1 MKTWNKKEISRDQ
14 ALALHN
20 KYKLGALEA
29 SIFTRRAVTAGS
41 DLLYYLEDDTRFLN
55 KPFEFS
61 QMEDAVD
68 RILAAVD
75 EGEKVLIFGDRDVD
89 GITATAVLYEQ
100 LKRMNLDVSWRL
112 PSGDDAYGLSVAAVE
127 DFAKDYGTLLITVD
141 CGISNYAEIQRAQ
154 ELGISVIVTDHHNP
168 PAQLPEAEIIINPKL
183 SDSGYPFA
191 EISGCSVAFK
201 LAQALRFSQ
210 TEIYKQDLCLLNV
223 RDDTVVECLKL
234 RNMVKRRAFEKDF
247 SDGTSSLASSGLL
260 EFLRGEQ
267 IFVWDA
273 PKVSA
278 ALKNLFGNGVEFNLF
293 DVRPEAAKIIPSIS
307 NASLQKLSGLSKVA
321 LYSDHDASELEA
333 FYNIFVTYLDKKI
346 AQSFPSIKECDERD
360 LQLVMLS
367 VFSDIMPLKNENRI
381 FARRA
386 LSVINQG
393 RPRSGLTEIL
403 SRQGLLG
410 KKLCAKDF
418 GWNVIPALN
427 AAGRIGSPED
437 SLNLFLAE
445 SADQREDYAQKIL
458 DHNEERKRLENASW
472 DFLGGRPEKSLQKF
486 NGKFCLIVEEKIHRG
501 VVGRI
506 AAKLVQ
512 RVKVPSIAMTKAGDT
527 YIGSMRT
534 SRGVNCTDF
543 LDKFGDIYIN
553 HGGHSGAAGFSLTAQ
568 NFELFQQKIGAVVQ
582 ATELGADEDQIV
594 DIDAELTPQYV
605 NDDLINVV
613 DLFEPYG
620 NENPELVF
628 MTKGVRI
635 AGGQVMGKG
644 ERQHLKLYLEIGKQ
658 KWPAL
663 WWDQGALY
671 KTEFND
677 GDLVDVAYNFQRNT
691 FNGRESRQLQ
701 IIDCQPA
708 RAGS

>member
-20 KYKLGALEA
+20 KYKLSALEA
-29 SIFTRRAVTAGS
+29 SIFARRGVTAGS

-100 LKRMNLDVSWRL
+100 LKLMNLDVSWRL
-112 PSGDDAYGLSVAAVE
+112 PSGDDAYGLSMAAVE
-127 DFAKDYGTLLITVD
+127 EFAKDYGTLLITVD
-141 CGISNYAEIQRAQ
+141 CGISNHAEIQRAQ
-154 ELGISVIVTDHHNP
+154 ELGISVIVTDHHNAP
-168 PAQLPEAEIIINPKL
+168 TRLPAADIIINPKL
-183 SDSGYPFA
+183 ADSGYPFA

-223 RDDTVVECLKL
+223 RDETVVECLKL
-234 RNMVKRRAFEKDF
+234 RNLVRRKSFEKDF

-273 PKVSA
+273 PKVLA
-278 ALKNLFGNGVEFNLF
+278 DLKNLFGNGVEFNLF
-293 DVRPEAAKIIPSIS
+293 DVRPEAAKIIPFVS
-307 NASLQKLSGLSKVA
+307 NASLQKLAGLSKIA
-321 LYSDHDASELEA
+321 LYSEREGSELDA

-346 AQSFPSIKECDERD
+346 AQNFPSIKERDERD

-386 LSVINQG
+386 LDIINKG
-393 RPRSGLTEIL
+393 NI
-403 SRQGLLG
+403 RQGLLEVLARQSLLG

-437 SLNLFLAE
+437 SLRLFLAQ
-445 SADQREDYAQKIL
+445 SADQREDCAQKIL

-472 DFLGGRPEKSLQKF
+472 EYLGGRPEKSLQKF

-501 VVGRI
+501 VVGRV

-512 RVKVPSIAMTKAGDT
+512 RVNVPSIAMTKAGDI

-534 SRGVNCTDF
+534 ARGVNCTDF

-568 NFELFQQKIGAVVQ
+568 NFELFQQKVGAIVQ
-582 ATELGADEDQIV
+582 ALELGADEDQAV
-594 DIDAELTPQYV
+594 DVDAELAPQYV
-605 NDDLINVV
+605 NDDLMNVV

-628 MTKGVRI
+628 ITRGVRI

-671 KTEFND
+671 RTEFND
-677 GDLVDVAYNFQRNT
+677 GDLIDVAYNFQRNT
-691 FNGRESRQLQ
+691 FNGREGRQLQ
-701 IIDCQPA
+701 IVDCRPA
-708 RAGS
+708 GAGS

>member
-112 PSGDDAYGLSVAAVE
+112 PSGDDAYGLSMAAVE

-223 RDDTVVECLKL
+223 RDDTVIECLKL

-321 LYSDHDASELEA
+321 LYSDQDASELDA

-427 AAGRIGSPED
+427 AAGRLGTPED

-701 IIDCQPA
+701 IIDA
-708 RAGS
+708 RKS

>member
-29 SIFTRRAVTAGS
+29 SILARRGVTSGG
-41 DLLYYLEDDTRFLN
+41 DLLYFLEDDARFLTR
-55 KPFEFS
+55 PFEFF

-68 RILAAVD
+68 RILAAAE

-100 LKRMNLDVSWRL
+100 LKRMKIDVSWRL
-112 PSGDDAYGLSVAAVE
+112 PSGDDSYGLSMAAVE
-127 DFAKDYGTLLITVD
+127 DFAKNYGTLLITVD

-168 PAQLPEAEIIINPKL
+168 PETLPAADIILNPKL

-210 TEIYKQDLCLLNV
+210 TELYKQDICLLNV
-223 RDDTVVECLKL
+223 RDQSVVECLKL
-234 RNMVKRRAFEKDF
+234 RNMVKRKSFEKDF
-247 SDGTSSLASSGLL
+247 SDGTQSLSSSGLI

-273 PKVSA
+273 PAVSA
-278 ALKNLFGNGVEFNLF
+278 ALKNLFGSGVKFNLF
-293 DVRPEAAKIIPSIS
+293 DVRPEAAKIIPYVS
-307 NASLQKLSGLSKVA
+307 NASLQKLAGLSKIA
-321 LYSDHDASELEA
+321 LYSQDAGTELDA
-333 FYNIFVTYLDKKI
+333 FYNIFITYLEKKI
-346 AQSFPSIKECDERD
+346 AQSFPTIKECDERD
-360 LQLVMLS
+360 MQLVALS

-386 LSVINQG
+386 LNTMNTG
-393 RPRSGLTEIL
+393 RPRSGLLEL
-403 SRQGLLG
+403 MARQGLLG
-410 KKLCAKDF
+410 KKICAKDL

-437 SLNLFLAE
+437 SLELFLAQ
-445 SADQREDYAQKIL
+445 SPDQRDAFAQKIL
-458 DHNEERKRLENASW
+458 DHNERRKDLENSSW
-472 DFLGGRPEKSLQKF
+472 EYLGGRPEKSLQKF

-512 RVKVPSIAMTKAGDT
+512 RVKVPSIAMTKVDDI

-534 SRGVNCTDF
+534 ARGVNCTDF
-543 LDKFGDIYIN
+543 LDSFGDIYIN
-553 HGGHSGAAGFSLTAQ
+553 HGGHAGAAGFSLTAQ
-568 NFELFQQKIGAVVQ
+568 NFEKFQQKIAGLVQ
-582 ATELGADEDQIV
+582 DLKLGADEDQTV
-594 DIDAELTPQYV
+594 DIDAELTAQYV
-605 NDDLINVV
+605 NDDLMKIV
-613 DLFEPYG
+613 DMFEPYG
-620 NENPELVF
+620 NENPELIF
-628 MTKGVRI
+628 MTQRARI
-635 AGGQVMGKG
+635 AGAQILGKG
-644 ERQHLKLYLEIGKQ
+644 ERQHLKLYLEIGSQ

-663 WWDQGALY
+663 WWDQAGRY
-671 KTEFND
+671 KTEFNE
-677 GDLVDVAYNFQRNT
+677 GDLIDVAYNFQRNT
-691 FNGRESRQLQ
+691 FNGHEGRQLV
-701 IIDCQPA
+701 IIDA
-708 RAGS
+708 RQSL

>member
-293 DVRPEAAKIIPSIS
+293 DVRPEAAKIIPSVS
-307 NASLQKLSGLSKVA
+307 NASLQKLSGLSKIA
-321 LYSDHDASELEA
+321 LYFDQAGSELEA
-333 FYNIFVTYLDKKI
+333 FYNIFVTYLDKKV
-346 AQSFPSIKECDERD
+346 AQSFPSIKACDERD

-381 FARRA
+381 FARKA
-386 LSVINQG
+386 LNIINQG

-410 KKLCAKDF
+410 KKVCAKDL

-427 AAGRIGSPED
+427 AAGRLGTPED

-512 RVKVPSIAMTKAGDT
+512 RTGVPSIAITKIDNDFL
-527 YIGSMRT
+527 GSMRT
-534 SRGVNCTDF
+534 ARGVHCTDF

-568 NFELFQQKIGAVVQ
+568 NFEIFQQKFGAIVQ
-582 ATELGADEDQIV
+582 ALELGADEDQVV

-620 NENPELVF
+620 NENPELIF

-635 AGGQVMGKG
+635 AGGQVVGKG

-677 GDLVDVAYNFQRNT
+677 GDLIDVAYNFQRNT
-691 FNGRESRQLQ
+691 FNGREGRQLQ
-701 IIDCQPA
+701 IIDA
-708 RAGS
+708 RRS

>member
-112 PSGDDAYGLSVAAVE
+112 PSGDDAYGLSMAAVE
-127 DFAKDYGTLLITVD
+127 EFAKDYGTLLITVD

-321 LYSDHDASELEA
+321 LYSDQDASELDA

-437 SLNLFLAE
+437 SLNLFLAQ

-543 LDKFGDIYIN
+543 LDKFGDIYVN

-701 IIDCQPA
+701 IIDA
-708 RAGS
+708 RKS